1 MGDSSHVLVTLCRK
15 TTHHK
20 QADIDKVDKII
31 TLEILIIAPPSK
43 KNILDF
49 FIVDAFSQSLVF
61 GRSCRLPKVMELK
74 IKSASLLPILAETEA
89 TQYLKIKKINYMIT
103 KSQ

>member
-43 KNILDF
+43 KMQKQIC
-49 FIVDAFSQSLVF
+49 Q
-61 GRSCRLPKVMELK
+61 
-74 IKSASLLPILAETEA
+74 T
-89 TQYLKIKKINYMIT
+89 
-103 KSQ
+103 